1 MKTEEIISIF
11 KEMARE
17 EFSGQE
23 EKYKRKRKYKGHYCC
38 SDDEVSELIS
48 HFETLMDEPKNLNYS
63 QFQKLFN
70 IEEHG
75 EKEGE

>member
-48 HFETLMDEPKNLNYS
+48 YFEALMEDPENLEYS
-63 QFQKLFN
+63 RFEELFKITEN
-70 IEEHG
+70 EEG
-75 EKEGE
+75 D

>member
-11 KEMARE
+11 KEMARN

-38 SDDEVSELIS
+38 TDDEVSELVG
-48 HFETLMDEPKNLNYS
+48 HFETLMGEVENLDYKE
-63 QFQKLFN
+63 FKRLFD
-70 IEEHG
+70 IEETEDG
-75 EKEGE
+75 G